1 VFSGEEER
9 VDWVKIPSGSLC
21 RESSGIVHLRID
33 PDTRLNA
40 EEASDLVAALD
51 AYIPTPA
58 PFLADITG
66 IAWVDR
72 GARDQ
77 IASAHYAKARAIL
90 VRDAA
95 SKVIAQ
101 LFENL
106 HNPEVETHTFTDEN
120 AAREWLETFID

>member
-1 VFSGEEER
+1 

-21 RESSGIVHLRID
+21 REASGIVHLRID